1 MAITLEPEETVYDY
15 IVCGGG
21 TAGSVVAARLAEDPN
36 TSVLVIEAGQHNSL
50 LENTVMVGGWSQNFD
65 TEADWNITTEPN
77 PGANNRQVKVS
88 RGKFLGGSS
97 GVNGTLCVRGV
108 KQDYDD
114 WDMPGWSGEEVFGYM
129 KKVRALY
136 LDILDWVGISVEF
149 GCLDYSK
156 AENFHGKD
164 WFKANDEVHGKDG
177 LLDVEPH
184 DLAPISNMILDS
196 MADQGLP
203 LHPDMFSTG
212 ETPNGCGHA
221 PRTVYKGDRTT
232 SANYF
237 RNKGLNLGIKTDTT
251 VDKVILEGQGSDKRA
266 VAVKVIEK
274 DGTEKEIR
282 ANKEIIISG
291 GAYCSPT
298 ILMRSGIGAK
308 SELEEHGID
317 CQVDLPG
324 VGKNLMD
331 HLIVFIFYL
340 TTKPNITNDYL
351 LYRPNALGEAYRQWK
366 EEKRGPLST
375 FPFGAFAYARLDER
389 LASDPI
395 WNSAPRLPGRDP
407 MGLTKSQPNIEFF
420 STECY
425 GGPKQYDQFPDGET
439 THAFSLI
446 AELFSPKSRGTV
458 KLKSK
463 DPKDNP
469 VVDHNYLSE
478 ELDIVVLSEA
488 CRYANEIIVKGK
500 GTKDIVEGSW
510 PRDLTHHA
518 YTKREEWVPYVKD
531 NATTCKSSLSLLP
544 LPLPSL
550 HPRSPSNTPPGYHP
564 GGTCKMGKPTD
575 PLAVL
580 DAELRV
586 RGVKNLRVADTSV
599 MPLLNQGHTQ
609 MPAYAIG
616 EKAADLIKGVVG
628 LDIGGIRLGGEEVEV
643 KSVVDNGNGS
653 GVVGG

>member
-129 KKVRALY
+129 KK
-136 LDILDWVGISVEF
+136 
-149 GCLDYSK
+149 

-237 RNKGLNLGIKTDTT
+237 RNKGSNLGIKTDTT

-463 DPKDNP
+463 DPKENP

-488 CRYANEIIVKGK
+488 CRFANEIIVKGK

-510 PRDLTHHA
+510 PKGLTHHA
-518 YTKREEWVPYVKD
+518 YTSREEWVPYVKD
-531 NATTCKSSLSLLP
+531 NATTC
-544 LPLPSL
+544 
-550 HPRSPSNTPPGYHP
+550 YHP

-586 RGVKNLRVADTSV
+586 RGVKGLRVADTSV

-609 MPAYAIG
+609 MPAYAIA
-616 EKAADLIKGVVG
+616 EKAADLIKGVGG
-628 LDIGGIRLGGEEVEV
+628 LDIGGIRLGDAQEKM

-653 GVVGG
+653 EVVGG